1 MYKAIYLLLVLGFSI
16 FVSVAKAQVGKT
28 YDEGQVTA
36 VTYLKIKYGRFDDY
50 VKWLQSTWKP
60 TMEAE
65 QKAGLIV
72 SYKVFT
78 ARPESPNEP
87 NLILMITYKN
97 MAGLDKAAEEE
108 VVTEKVIGSAEVQ
121 NRARQER
128 GEYREVLGSE
138 LIRELILKPAASPD
152 QPIAVLPFENLS
164 EEKANADFAE
174 GIRREIIARLT
185 TQHVKAASVQEAP
198 QTGELLVGSVQHVGN
213 RVRVSVQLVDATSRV
228 PRWTQMYDRELTD
241 VLEVES
247 EIAENVAKF
256 AAAQKP

>member
-1 MYKAIYLLLVLGFSI
+1 MYKAIYLLLVLGFPT

-28 YDEGQVTA
+28 YDEGQVIA

-78 ARPESPNEP
+78 ARRKSPNEP
-87 NLILMITYKN
+87 NVIFMITYKN
-97 MAGLDKAAEEE
+97 MAGLDKAAEAEA
-108 VVTEKVIGSAEVQ
+108 VTEKVIGSADVQ

-138 LIRELILKPAASPD
+138 LIRELILK
-152 QPIAVLPFENLS
+152 
-164 EEKANADFAE
+164 
-174 GIRREIIARLT
+174 
-185 TQHVKAASVQEAP
+185 
-198 QTGELLVGSVQHVGN
+198 
-213 RVRVSVQLVDATSRV
+213 
-228 PRWTQMYDRELTD
+228 
-241 VLEVES
+241 
-247 EIAENVAKF
+247 
-256 AAAQKP
+256 